1 MSLWTSPKGEAL
13 PDAFFEV
20 ARKVYE
26 GDPHWPVEDE
36 AVVRWMFSPQH
47 AYGEGIDWAVCG
59 VGDKARAGL
68 FFDKNLL
75 MDDVPAACFGYWEG
89 LNDPEAHRELLSHAE
104 QWAREKGAKK
114 LYGPINFSTYYAY
127 RIRTEGFLDEPP
139 FPGECYNPEYY
150 QSLLEGL
157 GYTERESYLSL
168 RPNDYA
174 FSAFEKVAEATEAKL
189 NSVGLKAMVLTP
201 EYWLDNRKKIFPI
214 FQATWKH
221 NLGYVPVPYETFHA
235 VYDEKVTKKI
245 DPHLSIVV
253 HDENDELAG
262 YFVVFPDYGSL
273 LAQGNPNRV
282 RESDLNYKEHFP
294 LLENP
299 KLLMKSGCVVPK
311 YREHG
316 LFTMMSVIVCGKAA
330 KHGYRNPIACMVRS
344 DNPSQKMGEFLQRIE
359 PRTVLTTQRYG
370 LFVKEL

>member
-1 MSLWTSPKGEAL
+1 
-13 PDAFFEV
+13 
-20 ARKVYE
+20 
-26 GDPHWPVEDE
+26 
-36 AVVRWMFSPQH
+36 
-47 AYGEGIDWAVCG
+47 
-59 VGDKARAGL
+59 
-68 FFDKNLL
+68 
-75 MDDVPAACFGYWEG
+75 
-89 LNDPEAHRELLSHAE
+89 
-104 QWAREKGAKK
+104 
-114 LYGPINFSTYYAY
+114 
-127 RIRTEGFLDEPP
+127 
-139 FPGECYNPEYY
+139 
-150 QSLLEGL
+150 
-157 GYTERESYLSL
+157 
-168 RPNDYA
+168 
-174 FSAFEKVAEATEAKL
+174 
-189 NSVGLKAMVLTP
+189 MVLTP

-253 HDENDELAG
+253 HDGNDELAG

-282 RESDLNYKEHFP
+282 RESDLNYEEHFP

-370 LFVKEL
+370 LFVKDL